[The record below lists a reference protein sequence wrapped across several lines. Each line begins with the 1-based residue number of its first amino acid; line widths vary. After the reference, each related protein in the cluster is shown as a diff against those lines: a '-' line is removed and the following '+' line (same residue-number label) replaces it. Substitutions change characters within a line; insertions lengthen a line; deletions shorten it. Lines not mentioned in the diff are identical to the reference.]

1 MELTE
6 LRVAVVDSHDPE
18 DVTLGSGW
26 SSSLT
31 SALSEVVGE
40 VVPIHAELPRPA
52 HRLLYLASMAA
63 RLRVTDL
70 RDVRSGAHRVSNS
83 ALLGRS
89 LTASRRLAAWSR
101 LRRAGT
107 LSGVVQRGCDMLL
120 PRWAPVVTFEDS
132 TLLQAV
138 RSYPWPHLQGLRQA
152 ELDRYAARQRRIYHE
167 VRAACVSSHWAAES
181 VVEDYGVDAARVHVV
196 GLGKN
201 HELGALPRDFSTPR
215 FLFVGVAW
223 ERKNGPAV
231 LRAFARVRERWP
243 QARLDVVGGHPR
255 LQEPGVTGH
264 GSLSL
269 GDPAARER
277 LAALYASATVFVMPS
292 LHEPTGTVY
301 AEAVRRRHRFD
312 RQHQR
317 RRRHRDRGRRPP
329 RRPSEPRGDHPRD
342 AGAGRACGRR
352 AARADRAGAGT
363 PVHLAQGR
371 RTARARARDS
381 RRRPGGSRRAALKTA
396 LSDDHHAASTWSRR
410 SSSPRS
416 STITPTASKRIVRAD
431 GRS

>member
-40 VVPIHAELPRPA
+40 VVPVQAELPRPA

-201 HELGALPRDFSTPR
+201 HELSAPPRDFSTPR

-269 GDPAARER
+269 GDPAARDR

-301 AEAVRRRHRFD
+301 AEA
-312 RQHQR
+312 
-317 RRRHRDRGRRPP
+317 
-329 RRPSEPRGDHPRD
+329 
-342 AGAGRACGRR
+342 AGAGIASIGSTNGGAATVIGDAGRLVDPLSLDEITH
-352 AARADRAGAGT
+352 AMLELAEPAVAEQ
-363 PVHLAQGR
+363 LAQI
-371 RTARARARDS
+371 AQERAR
-381 RRRPGGSRRAALKTA
+381 LF
-396 LSDDHHAASTWSRR
+396 TWRKVAER
-410 SSSPRS
+410 L
-416 STITPTASKRIVRAD
+416 VRALAIPGVD
-431 GRS
+431 PAGLAEQL

>member
-301 AEAVRRRHRFD
+301 AEA
-312 RQHQR
+312 
-317 RRRHRDRGRRPP
+317 
-329 RRPSEPRGDHPRD
+329 
-342 AGAGRACGRR
+342 AGAGIASIGSTNGGAATVIGDAGRLVDPLSLEEITHAMLELAEPAV
-352 AARADRAGAGT
+352 AAQ
-363 PVHLAQGR
+363 LAQI
-371 RTARARARDS
+371 AQERAR
-381 RRRPGGSRRAALKTA
+381 LF
-396 LSDDHHAASTWSRR
+396 TWRKVAER
-410 SSSPRS
+410 L
-416 STITPTASKRIVRAD
+416 VRALAIPGVD
-431 GRS
+431 PAGLAEQL

>member
-1 MELTE
+1 MELTQ

-26 SSSLT
+26 SSSLS
-31 SALSEVVGE
+31 SALAEVVGE

-52 HRLLYLASMAA
+52 HRLLYLGSMAV
-63 RLRVTDL
+63 RLRAADL
-70 RDVRSGAHRVSNS
+70 RDLRKGAHRVSNS

-107 LSGVVQRGCDMLL
+107 LNGVVQRGCDMLL
-120 PRWAPVVTFEDS
+120 PRRTPVVTFEDS

-152 ELDRYAARQRRIYHE
+152 ELDRYAERQRRIYQQ

-181 VVEDYGVDAARVHVV
+181 VVGDYGVDAARVQVV

-201 HELGALPRDFSTPR
+201 HELSATPRDWSTPR

-255 LQEPGVTGH
+255 LTEPGVTGH
-264 GSLSL
+264 GALSL
-269 GDPAARER
+269 GDPAARDR

-301 AEAVRRRHRFD
+301 AEA
-312 RQHQR
+312 
-317 RRRHRDRGRRPP
+317 G
-329 RRPSEPRGDHPRD
+329 
-342 AGAGRACGRR
+342 GAGIASIGTTNGGAATVIGDGGRLVDPLSLEEITQAMLELAEPAV
-352 AARADRAGAGT
+352 AAR
-363 PVHLAQGR
+363 LAEL
-371 RTARARARDS
+371 AHERAR
-381 RRRPGGSRRAALKTA
+381 LF
-396 LSDDHHAASTWSRR
+396 TWRKVAER
-410 SSSPRS
+410 L
-416 STITPTASKRIVRAD
+416 VRALAIPGVD
-431 GRS
+431 PAGLAAPL